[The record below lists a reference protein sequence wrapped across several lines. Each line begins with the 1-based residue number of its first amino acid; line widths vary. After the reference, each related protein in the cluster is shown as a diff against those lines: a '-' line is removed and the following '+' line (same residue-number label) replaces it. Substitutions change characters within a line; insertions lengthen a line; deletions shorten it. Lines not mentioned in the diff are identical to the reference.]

1 MTVLIEIIVTYLSY
15 RQLAVLRDVTGTG
28 GSFGFLIPRLSL
40 PPNIIAVGLGVDDD
54 GQHL

>member
-28 GSFGFLIPRLSL
+28 GSFGFLVPRLSL